1 MILERPCP
9 IEDYEA
15 ARQAMR
21 DFAAHSVRGDL
32 QRSMSAIADIAGT
45 PQPPRR
51 LAVGSYGLEMVRG
64 KMTELAADY
73 DTWEHHHHLG
83 VPKK

>member
-1 MILERPCP
+1 
-9 IEDYEA
+9 
-15 ARQAMR
+15 
-21 DFAAHSVRGDL
+21 
-32 QRSMSAIADIAGT
+32 MSAIADIAGT

-73 DTWEHHHHLG
+73 DTWEH
-83 VPKK
+83 VTITT